1 MPGHTDPDGDLPAP
15 RETEDD
21 LAIGFLLGLLVGE
34 GHFGG
39 DGRQPQVTL
48 RMHVR
53 HQETF
58 EWLRRNYPGSA
69 LYGPY
74 HHGGRSYFQW
84 SVRGRY
90 LRDHFVPLVERH
102 RALLDAYTAARFD
115 AMCER
120 YRIDR
125 SPSSESPGSDEPR
138 GPDREASGA

>member
-1 MPGHTDPDGDLPAP
+1 MPRHSDPEGDLPALP
-15 RETEDD
+15 EAEGDMAT
-21 LAIGFLLGLLVGE
+21 GFLLGLLVGE

-58 EWLRRNYPGSA
+58 EWLRRTYPGSA

-74 HHGGRSYFQW
+74 HHGGRSYFPW
-84 SVRGRY
+84 SPRGGY
-90 LRDHFVPLVERH
+90 LPDHIVPLVERH
-102 RALLDAYTAARFD
+102 RAFLDAYTAARFD

-125 SPSSESPGSDEPR
+125 DPTPESPGSEGPP